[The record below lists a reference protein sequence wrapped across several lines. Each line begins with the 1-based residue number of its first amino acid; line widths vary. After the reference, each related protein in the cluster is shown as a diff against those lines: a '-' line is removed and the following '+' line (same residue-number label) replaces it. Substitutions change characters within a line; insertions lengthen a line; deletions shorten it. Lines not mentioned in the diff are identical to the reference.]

1 MLDLI
6 ESDLEGVDENR
17 PYEWEDVV
25 DTQHNVS
32 RFTRS
37 MWIALL
43 ILALFNSAQLV
54 TVVNGFGVGPVQDA
68 AVALAGTWNDQ
79 MKKNNLDAPVAEI
92 RGGVE
97 ALKNMSWSAFSDFTI
112 QRRHVQDLH
121 GPIDETS
128 G

>member
-6 ESDLEGVDENR
+6 DSDLEGR
-17 PYEWEDVV
+17 PEDRPLEWEDVV

-37 MWIALL
+37 MWIAIF

-79 MKKNNLDAPVAEI
+79 MEKNDLDAPVAEI
-92 RGGVE
+92 RSGVE
-97 ALKNMSWSAFSDFTI
+97 ALKNMTWSVFSDFTI
-112 QRRHVQDLH
+112 QSRREQL
-121 GPIDETS
+121 
-128 G
+128 